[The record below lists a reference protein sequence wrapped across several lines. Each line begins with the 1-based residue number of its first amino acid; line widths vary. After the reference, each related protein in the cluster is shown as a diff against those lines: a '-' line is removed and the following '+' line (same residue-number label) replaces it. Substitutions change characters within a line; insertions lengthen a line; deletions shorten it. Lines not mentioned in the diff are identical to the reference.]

1 MRKFFVI
8 LLLIMSVGGWMACN
22 NKGAKQDQSAE
33 NKGNKISQE
42 ELNKSLT
49 ELNDLKAKFD
59 AAKTKKEKDD
69 IMNDLSGKVQL
80 LLSKAP
86 NNPEANAMMDDAQMY
101 YAEEW
106 AKQGKY
112 QKAIEIVTNV
122 LQFSPGNQ
130 KAKDMLDQFKDWE
143 FMTRDEFKK
152 IKKHMYMDEVEQL
165 VGYPLTKE
173 KKKDKYGRLVY
184 GWFYKEPS
192 MNKAVAIWFDNNGQV
207 WATKWPKGTKEVK
220 SSNGKK

>member
-1 MRKFFVI
+1 MRKLFVI

-59 AAKTKKEKDD
+59 AAETKKDKDD
-69 IMNDLSGKVQL
+69 LMNQLSGKVQL

-86 NNPEANAMMDDAQMY
+86 NNPDANALMDDVQMY
-101 YAEEW
+101 YAMEW

-112 QKAIEIVTNV
+112 KKAIEIVDNV
-122 LQFSPGNQ
+122 LQFSPNNE
-130 KAKDMLDQFKDWE
+130 KAKSMKAQFEDWQ
-143 FMTRDEFKK
+143 FLTHDEFKK
-152 IKKHMYMDEVEQL
+152 IKKHMYMDEVIQL
-165 VGYPLTKE
+165 VGYPVRKE
-173 KKKDKYGRLVY
+173 TKKDKFKRTVH

-192 MNKAVAIWFDNNGQV
+192 MNKAIAIWFDANGQI
-207 WATKWPKGTKEVK
+207 WAKKWPKGTKEMK
-220 SSNGKK
+220 TAESGK

>member
-1 MRKFFVI
+1 
-8 LLLIMSVGGWMACN
+8 MSVGGWMACN

-59 AAKTKKEKDD
+59 AAETKKDKDD
-69 IMNDLSGKVQL
+69 LMNQLSGKVQL

-86 NNPEANAMMDDAQMY
+86 NNPDANALMDDVQMY
-101 YAEEW
+101 YAMEW

-112 QKAIEIVTNV
+112 KKAIEIVDNV
-122 LQFSPGNQ
+122 LQFSPNNE
-130 KAKDMLDQFKDWE
+130 KAKSMKAQFEDWQ
-143 FMTRDEFKK
+143 FLTHDEFKK
-152 IKKHMYMDEVEQL
+152 IKKHMYMDEVIQL
-165 VGYPLTKE
+165 VGYPVRKE
-173 KKKDKYGRLVY
+173 TKKDKFKRTVH

-192 MNKAVAIWFDNNGQV
+192 MNKAIAIWFDANGQI
-207 WATKWPKGTKEVK
+207 WAKKWPKGTKEMK
-220 SSNGKK
+220 TAESGK

>member
-1 MRKFFVI
+1 MRKLFVI

-59 AAKTKKEKDD
+59 AAETKKDKDD
-69 IMNDLSGKVQL
+69 LMNQLSGKVQL

-86 NNPEANAMMDDAQMY
+86 NNPDANALMDDVQMY
-101 YAEEW
+101 YAMEW
-106 AKQGKY
+106 ARQGKY
-112 QKAIEIVTNV
+112 KKAIEIVDNV
-122 LQFSPGNQ
+122 LQFSPNNE
-130 KAKDMLDQFKDWE
+130 KAKSMKAQFEDWQ
-143 FMTRDEFKK
+143 FLTHDEFKK
-152 IKKHMYMDEVEQL
+152 IKKHMYMDEVIQL
-165 VGYPLTKE
+165 VGYPVRKE
-173 KKKDKYGRLVY
+173 TKKDKFKRTVH

-192 MNKAVAIWFDNNGQV
+192 MNKAIAIWFDANGQI
-207 WATKWPKGTKEVK
+207 WAKKWPKGTKEMK
-220 SSNGKK
+220 TAESGK

>member
-1 MRKFFVI
+1 MRKLFVI

-59 AAKTKKEKDD
+59 AAETKKDKDD
-69 IMNDLSGKVQL
+69 LMNQLSGKVQL

-86 NNPEANAMMDDAQMY
+86 NNPDANALMDDVQMY
-101 YAEEW
+101 YAMEW

-112 QKAIEIVTNV
+112 KKAIEIVDNV
-122 LQFSPGNQ
+122 LQFSPNNE
-130 KAKDMLDQFKDWE
+130 KAKSMKAQFEDWQ
-143 FMTRDEFKK
+143 FLTHDEFKK
-152 IKKHMYMDEVEQL
+152 IKKHMYMDEVIQL
-165 VGYPLTKE
+165 VGYPVRKE
-173 KKKDKYGRLVY
+173 TKKDKFKRTVH

-192 MNKAVAIWFDNNGQV
+192 MNKAVAIWFDANGQI
-207 WATKWPKGTKEVK
+207 WAKKWPKGTKEMK
-220 SSNGKK
+220 TAESGK

>member
-1 MRKFFVI
+1 MRKLFVI

-59 AAKTKKEKDD
+59 AAETKKDKDD
-69 IMNDLSGKVQL
+69 LMNQLSGKVQL

-86 NNPEANAMMDDAQMY
+86 NNPDANALMDDVQMY
-101 YAEEW
+101 YAMEW
-106 AKQGKY
+106 ARQGKY
-112 QKAIEIVTNV
+112 KKAIEIVDNV
-122 LQFSPGNQ
+122 LQFSPNNE
-130 KAKDMLDQFKDWE
+130 KAKSMKAQFEDWQ
-143 FMTRDEFKK
+143 FLTHDEFKK
-152 IKKHMYMDEVEQL
+152 IKKHMYMDEVIQL
-165 VGYPLTKE
+165 VGYPVRKE
-173 KKKDKYGRLVY
+173 TKKDKFKRTVH

-192 MNKAVAIWFDNNGQV
+192 MNKAVAIWFDANGQI
-207 WATKWPKGTKEVK
+207 WAKKWPKGTKEMK
-220 SSNGKK
+220 TAESGK

>member
-1 MRKFFVI
+1 MRKLFVI
-8 LLLIMSVGGWMACN
+8 LLLILSVGGWMACN
-22 NKGAKQDQSAE
+22 NNGAKKGQSAE
-33 NKGNKISQE
+33 KQASKISPE
-42 ELNKSLT
+42 ELSKSLA
-49 ELNDLKAKFD
+49 ELKALKAKFD

-69 IMNDLSGKVQL
+69 IMNDFSGKVQL

-86 NNPEANAMMDDAQMY
+86 NNPDANAMMDDAQMY
-101 YAEEW
+101 YATEW

-122 LQFSPGNQ
+122 LQFSPDNQ
-130 KAKDMLDQFKDWE
+130 KAKDMLAQFKDWE

-152 IKKHMYMDEVEQL
+152 IKKHMYMDEVEKL

-173 KKKDKYGRLVY
+173 TKKDKLGRIVH

-192 MNKAVAIWFDNNGQV
+192 MNKAVAIWFDDNGQV
-207 WATKWPKGTKEVK
+207 WATKWPKGTKELKPSGVK
-220 SSNGKK
+220 K